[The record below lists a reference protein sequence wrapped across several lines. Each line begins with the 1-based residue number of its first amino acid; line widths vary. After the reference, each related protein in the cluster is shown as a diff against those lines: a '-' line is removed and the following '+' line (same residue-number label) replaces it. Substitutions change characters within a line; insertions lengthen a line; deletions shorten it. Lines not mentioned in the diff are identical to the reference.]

1 LAISTAGWGG
11 GAADGPVGARD
22 RPACALGWQVV
33 GALSARDPG
42 SNVSVWCGRRSPHGP
57 RVRVAAGLRAR
68 DHAPTPRRAWETAAN
83 WLASVVRGRG
93 GRRGPDVRGPRRTG
107 AGGPRHAGRAEA
119 VSPSLSG
126 GGARGRPLSEGRR
139 ALRHPSSARLGCAR
153 FLLLCRRASAFPCH
167 SCLPGFRCAAATYLH
182 AVLLLAPP
190 SPSQTLQNN
199 EFNCCHEEISIRTD
213 KYYCAARKLY
223 FFLEGRES
231 GGAIRAVVC
240 CDAKLSSQHAEA
252 WGPTGYSSWGWIL
265 DLVTLDGLSQQ
276 HVKLLVTPRTLQ
288 PKVRGCSTL

>member
-1 LAISTAGWGG
+1 MGDA
-11 GAADGPVGARD
+11 P
-22 RPACALGWQVV
+22 
-33 GALSARDPG
+33 
-42 SNVSVWCGRRSPHGP
+42 PHGP
-57 RVRVAAGLRAR
+57 RVRVAAGPLPASAPGTTHQPRA
-68 DHAPTPRRAWETAAN
+68 A
-83 WLASVVRGRG
+83 RGRRPPIG
-93 GRRGPDVRGPRRTG
+93 WRPWCVDAVAGGPDVRGPRRTG
-107 AGGPRHAGRAEA
+107 AGGSRHAGRAEA

-126 GGARGRPLSEGRR
+126 AGPAAGHYRKVVAQRTAPPCLG
-139 ALRHPSSARLGCAR
+139 SARLGFGCAR